1 MRRGGTESQR
11 TNAIL
16 TLPVIVVTAFALAPV
31 IITLVGSFRTSLPGN
46 PVVWGLSGWTS
57 AFSTGSV
64 WAAIANTFILVAMRV
79 PLALL
84 LGSVLAWLVIRTN
97 VYGRKTVEFMIWT
110 AFFLPTL
117 PMAMAWAL
125 LLDPKSGWINRL
137 LQPLLG
143 TEHGPLNIYSYT
155 GITWVHLVTTTVP
168 AIVLLLGPAFR
179 GLNPVLE
186 ESARMSGA
194 SMIESFRRIVLPL
207 LAPALTMA
215 GIIAL
220 IRSLEGFEVEL
231 FLGVPAGIR
240 VFTTK
245 IQELVVYEPP
255 RYAPAMALS
264 VPFVILLIV
273 LALWYQRVIRG
284 RSYATLTGKLTA
296 APSVD
301 LGRWR
306 WPATIFC
313 GGFAGIAVIVPT
325 LTLVVGSF
333 MEIFGVTSASGGF
346 GFTLAHWNTV
356 LHDPVF
362 VSSFTTTLSLGV
374 FTAAAGVLCYSL
386 IAYIILRT
394 RARGR
399 NLLDVA
405 AWLPWSIPGILLS
418 LSLLWIYLGFPVL
431 NFFSGSVI
439 GLVVAMLFKEMPGG
453 VNLMK
458 TGIGRISMELEEA
471 AYTSGAGWW
480 ELYRRVLL
488 PLLSPTAVTVGLF
501 SFVGCVKD
509 ISTMILL
516 ATPTTRPLSLL
527 VLDYATNGSIENGA
541 VVGVIAASMAVGV
554 AIIGRKLS
562 SGPAISRPSALCSTA
577 RVECVRSSWRRSRS
591 SKGCRRDR

>member
-1 MRRGGTESQR
+1 VVRTEAER
-11 TNAIL
+11 TNALL
-16 TLPVIVVTAFALAPV
+16 TLPVIIVTAFAIAPV
-31 IITLVGSFRTSLPGN
+31 IITLVGSFRTSLPGD
-46 PVVWGLSGWTS
+46 PTVWGLSGWTS
-57 AFSTGSV
+57 AFSTASV
-64 WAAIANTFILVAMRV
+64 WQAIANTFLLVLMRV
-79 PLALL
+79 PIALL

-97 VYGRKTVEFMIWT
+97 VRARRTIEFLIWT

-137 LQPLLG
+137 LQPLFGLQ
-143 TEHGPLNIYSYT
+143 HGPFNIYSYT

-194 SMIESFRRIVLPL
+194 SMMESFRRVVLPL

-220 IRSLEGFEVEL
+220 IRSLEGFEIEL

-240 VFTTK
+240 VFSTK

-284 RSYATLTGKLTA
+284 RSYATLTGKLAA
-296 APSVD
+296 APAID

-313 GGFAGIAVIVPT
+313 GGFAGLAVIVPT
-325 LTLVVGSF
+325 VTLVVGSF
-333 MEIFGVTSASGGF
+333 MEIFGVTNANGSF
-346 GFTLAHWNTV
+346 GFTTSHWNTV

-362 VSSFTTTLSLGV
+362 LSSFTTTLLLGV
-374 FTAAAGVLCYSL
+374 STAIAGVICFSL

-394 RARGR
+394 TAAGR
-399 NLLDVA
+399 PMLDVA

-431 NFFSGSVI
+431 NVLYGSVA

-458 TGIGRISMELEEA
+458 TGIMRIGLELEEA
-471 AYTSGAGWW
+471 AFTSGAGWW

-488 PLLSPTAVTVGLF
+488 PLLSPTAVTVALF
-501 SFVGCVKD
+501 VFVGCVKD

-541 VVGVIAASMAVGV
+541 VVGVISAAMAIGV
-554 AIIGRKLS
+554 AIVGRKLS
-562 SGPAISRPSALCSTA
+562 A
-577 RVECVRSSWRRSRS
+577 RA
-591 SKGCRRDR
+591 GIQT

>member
-1 MRRGGTESQR
+1 MVRTTEGQR
-11 TNAIL
+11 TNALL
-16 TLPVIVVTAFALAPV
+16 TLPVIIVTAFAIAPV

-46 PVVWGLSGWTS
+46 PTVWGTSGWTS
-57 AFSTGSV
+57 AFSTASV
-64 WAAIANTFILVAMRV
+64 WQAIANTFLLVLMRV
-79 PLALL
+79 PIALL

-97 VYGRKTVEFMIWT
+97 VRWRRSIEFLIWT

-125 LLDPKSGWINRL
+125 LLDPKSGWINRI
-137 LQPLLG
+137 LQPVFGLQ
-143 TEHGPLNIYSYT
+143 HGPFNIYSYT

-194 SMIESFRRIVLPL
+194 SLMESFRRVVLPL

-240 VFTTK
+240 VFSTK

-264 VPFVILLIV
+264 VPFVILLIA
-273 LALWYQRVIRG
+273 LALWYQRVVRG
-284 RSYATLTGKLTA
+284 RSYATLTGKLAA
-296 APSVD
+296 APAVD

-306 WPATIFC
+306 WPATLFC
-313 GGFAGIAVIVPT
+313 GGFAGLAVLVPT
-325 LTLVVGSF
+325 ITLVVGSF
-333 MEIFGVTSASGGF
+333 MEIFGVTNAAGGF
-346 GFTLAHWNTV
+346 GFTTSHWNTV

-362 VSSFTTTLSLGV
+362 LSSFTTTLLLGI
-374 FTAAAGVLCYSL
+374 FTAIAGVICFSL

-394 RARGR
+394 KAAGR
-399 NLLDVA
+399 QVLDVA

-418 LSLLWIYLGFPVL
+418 LSLLWIYLGFPILNVL
-431 NFFSGSVI
+431 YGSVA
-439 GLVVAMLFKEMPGG
+439 GLVIAMLFKEMPGG

-458 TGIGRISMELEEA
+458 NGIARIGLELEEA
-471 AYTSGAGWW
+471 AFTSGAGWW

-488 PLLSPTAVTVGLF
+488 PLLSPTAVTVALF
-501 SFVGCVKD
+501 VFVGCVKD

-541 VVGVIAASMAVGV
+541 VVGVISAAMAIGV

-562 SGPAISRPSALCSTA
+562 A
-577 RVECVRSSWRRSRS
+577 RA
-591 SKGCRRDR
+591 GIQT

>member
-1 MRRGGTESQR
+1 VVRTTEGQR
-11 TNAIL
+11 TNALL
-16 TLPVIVVTAFALAPV
+16 TLPVIIVTAFAIAPV
-31 IITLVGSFRTSLPGN
+31 IITLVGSFRTSLPGD
-46 PVVWGLSGWTS
+46 PTVWGTSGWTS
-57 AFSTGSV
+57 AFSTASV
-64 WAAIANTFILVAMRV
+64 WQAIANTFLLVLMRV

-97 VYGRKTVEFMIWT
+97 VHTRRTIEFLIWT

-125 LLDPKSGWINRL
+125 LLDPKSGWINRI
-137 LQPLLG
+137 LQPLFGLQ
-143 TEHGPLNIYSYT
+143 HGPFNIYSYT

-194 SMIESFRRIVLPL
+194 SMLESFRRVVLPL

-240 VFTTK
+240 VFSTK

-284 RSYATLTGKLTA
+284 RSYATLTGKLAA
-296 APSVD
+296 APAID

-313 GGFAGIAVIVPT
+313 GGFAGLAVVVPT
-325 LTLVVGSF
+325 VTLVVGSF
-333 MEIFGVTSASGGF
+333 MEIFGVTNANGGF
-346 GFTLAHWNTV
+346 GFTTSHWNTV

-362 VSSFTTTLSLGV
+362 LSSFTTTLLLGIS
-374 FTAAAGVLCYSL
+374 TAIAGVIVFSL
-386 IAYIILRT
+386 IAYVILRT
-394 RARGR
+394 KAAGR
-399 NLLDVA
+399 PILDVA

-418 LSLLWIYLGFPVL
+418 LSLLWIYLGFPILNVL
-431 NFFSGSVI
+431 YGSVA

-458 TGIGRISMELEEA
+458 NGIMRIGLELEEA
-471 AYTSGAGWW
+471 AFTSGAGWW

-488 PLLSPTAVTVGLF
+488 PLLSPTAVTVALF
-501 SFVGCVKD
+501 VFVGCVKD

-541 VVGVIAASMAVGV
+541 VVGVISAAMAIGV

-562 SGPAISRPSALCSTA
+562 A
-577 RVECVRSSWRRSRS
+577 RA
-591 SKGCRRDR
+591 GIQT

>member
-1 MRRGGTESQR
+1 VVSSSKR
-11 TNAIL
+11 TNALLSI
-16 TLPVIVVTAFALAPV
+16 PVVVVTAFALAP
-31 IITLVGSFRTSLPGN
+31 IFITVVGSFRTSLPGN

-64 WAAIANTFILVAMRV
+64 WQAIANTFILVFMRV

-97 VYGRKTVEFMIWT
+97 VRARKTIEFLFWT
-110 AFFLPTL
+110 AFFMPTL

-137 LQPLLG
+137 LQPLFG
-143 TEHGPLNIYSYT
+143 IQHGPFNIYSYT
-155 GITWVHLVTTTVP
+155 GITWVHLVTTSVP
-168 AIVLLLGPAFR
+168 AVVILLGPAFR
-179 GLNPVLE
+179 GMNPVLE

-194 SMIESFRRIVLPL
+194 SMLATFRRVVLPL

-220 IRSLEGFEVEL
+220 IRGLEGFEIEL

-240 VFTTK
+240 VFSTK
-245 IQELVVYEPP
+245 IQQLVVFEPP

-264 VPFVILLIV
+264 VPFVILLVV

-284 RSYATLTGKLTA
+284 RSYATLTGKLLA
-296 APSVD
+296 APPLD
-301 LGRWR
+301 LGVWR

-313 GGFAGIAVIVPT
+313 GLFAMLAVIVPT
-325 LTLVVGSF
+325 ATLVVGSF
-333 MEIFGVTSASGGF
+333 MEIFGITSASGGF
-346 GFTLAHWNTV
+346 GFTLAHWSTV

-362 VSSFTTTLSLGV
+362 LSSFTTTLLLGV
-374 FTAAAGVLCYSL
+374 CTAAAAVICFSL
-386 IAYIILRT
+386 IAYIIMRT
-394 RARGR
+394 RAPGR
-399 NLLDVA
+399 NVLDVA

-431 NFFSGSVI
+431 NVLYGSVF
-439 GLVVAMLFKEMPGG
+439 GLVVAMLIKEMPGG

-458 TGIGRISMELEEA
+458 NGIARIGVELEEA

-488 PLLSPTAVTVGLF
+488 PLLSPTAVTVSLF
-501 SFVGCVKD
+501 VFVGCVKD

-541 VVGVIAASMAVGV
+541 VVGVIAAAMAIGV
-554 AIIGRKLS
+554 AFLGRRLS
-562 SGPAISRPSALCSTA
+562 SKAGIQT
-577 RVECVRSSWRRSRS
+577 
-591 SKGCRRDR
+591 

>member
-1 MRRGGTESQR
+1 VVKTEAER
-11 TNAIL
+11 TNALL
-16 TLPVIVVTAFALAPV
+16 TLPVIIVTAFAIAPV
-31 IITLVGSFRTSLPGN
+31 IITLVGSFRTSLPGD
-46 PVVWGLSGWTS
+46 PTVWGVSGWTS
-57 AFSTGSV
+57 AFSTASV
-64 WAAIANTFILVAMRV
+64 WQAIANTFLLVLMRV
-79 PLALL
+79 PIALL

-97 VYGRKTVEFMIWT
+97 VRWRRTIEFLIWT

-137 LQPLLG
+137 LQPLFGLQ
-143 TEHGPLNIYSYT
+143 HGPFNIYSYT

-194 SMIESFRRIVLPL
+194 SMVESFRRVVLPL

-240 VFTTK
+240 VFSTK

-284 RSYATLTGKLTA
+284 RSYATLTGKLAA
-296 APSVD
+296 APAID

-306 WPATIFC
+306 WPATILC
-313 GGFAGIAVIVPT
+313 GGFAGLAVIVPT
-325 LTLVVGSF
+325 VTLVVGSF
-333 MEIFGVTSASGGF
+333 MEIFGVTNAAGGF
-346 GFTLAHWNTV
+346 GFTTSHWNTV

-362 VSSFTTTLSLGV
+362 LSSFTTTLLLGV
-374 FTAAAGVLCYSL
+374 FTAAAGVICFSL

-394 RARGR
+394 KAAGR
-399 NLLDVA
+399 PLLDVA

-431 NFFSGSVI
+431 NFLYGSVA

-458 TGIGRISMELEEA
+458 NGIMRIGLELEEA
-471 AYTSGAGWW
+471 AFTSGAGWW

-488 PLLSPTAVTVGLF
+488 PLLSPIAVTVALF
-501 SFVGCVKD
+501 VFVGCVKD

-541 VVGVIAASMAVGV
+541 VVGVISAAMAIGV
-554 AIIGRKLS
+554 AIVGRHLS
-562 SGPAISRPSALCSTA
+562 A
-577 RVECVRSSWRRSRS
+577 RA
-591 SKGCRRDR
+591 GIQT

>member
-1 MRRGGTESQR
+1 MVGSKSARRR
-11 TNAIL
+11 TDALL
-16 TLPVIVVTAFALAPV
+16 TLPVIIVTAFALAPV
-31 IITLVGSFRTSLPGN
+31 VITLVGSFRTSLPGD
-46 PVVWGLSGWTS
+46 PVVWGTSGWTS
-57 AFSTGSV
+57 AFSNASV
-64 WAAIANTFILVAMRV
+64 WQAVINTFLLVLMRV
-79 PLALL
+79 PLALF
-84 LGSVLAWLVIRTN
+84 LGSVVAWLLIRTN
-97 VYGRKTVEFMIWT
+97 VRARRSIEFLLWT
-110 AFFLPTL
+110 AFFMPTL

-143 TEHGPLNIYSYT
+143 LQYGPFNIYSYS

-168 AIVLLLGPAFR
+168 AIVILLGPAFR

-194 SMIESFRRIVLPL
+194 STVATFRRVVLPL

-240 VFTTK
+240 VFSTK
-245 IQELVVYEPP
+245 IQELVVFEPP

-284 RSYATLTGKLTA
+284 RSYATLTGKMSA
-296 APSVD
+296 APALD
-301 LGRWR
+301 LGRGR

-313 GGFAGIAVIVPT
+313 GLFATVAVLLPT
-325 LTLVVGSF
+325 SALVLGSF
-333 MEIFGVTSASGGF
+333 MQIFGVASASGGF
-346 GFTLAHWNTV
+346 GFTLSHWSTV

-362 VSSFTTTLSLGV
+362 VSSFTSTLGLGIS
-374 FTAAAGVLCYSL
+374 TAAAAVLCYSL

-418 LSLLWIYLGFPVL
+418 LSLLWIYLGFPILNVL
-431 NFFSGSVI
+431 YGSI
-439 GLVVAMLFKEMPGG
+439 AGLVVAMLITEMPGG

-458 TGIGRISMELEEA
+458 TGIGRIGLELEEA
-471 AYTSGAGWW
+471 AQMSGAGWW

-488 PLLSPTAVTVGLF
+488 PLLSPTAVTVALF
-501 SFVGCVKD
+501 VFVGCVKN

-541 VVGVIAASMAVGV
+541 VVGVISAAMAMTV
-554 AIIGRKLS
+554 AIVGRKLS
-562 SGPAISRPSALCSTA
+562 A
-577 RVECVRSSWRRSRS
+577 RA
-591 SKGCRRDR
+591 GIQN

>member
-1 MRRGGTESQR
+1 MVDSTPVRGRLRRASVADRG
-11 TNAIL
+11 NPWL
-16 TLPVIVVTAFALAPV
+16 TLPVVLVTAFVSAP
-31 IITLVGSFRTSLPGN
+31 IFITLVGSFRISLPGQ
-46 PVVWGLSGWTS
+46 PTVWGTSGWTS
-57 AFSTGSV
+57 AFSTPSV
-64 WAAIANTFILVAMRV
+64 WQAVANTFILVAMRV

-84 LGSVLAWLVIRTN
+84 LGSVVAFLLIRCN
-97 VYGRKTVEFMIWT
+97 VRARQTIEFLFWT

-137 LQPLLG
+137 LQPVLG
-143 TEHGPLNIYSYT
+143 LQHGPFNIYSYS

-168 AIVLLLGPAFR
+168 AIILLLGPAFR

-194 SMIESFRRIVLPL
+194 STIATFRRVVLPL
-207 LAPALTMA
+207 LAPALAMA

-264 VPFVILLIV
+264 VPFIILLIV
-273 LALWYQRVIRG
+273 LALWYQRVVRG
-284 RSYATLTGKLTA
+284 RSYATLTGKMVA
-296 APSVD
+296 APPFD
-301 LGRWR
+301 LGAWR

-313 GGFAGIAVIVPT
+313 GLFATLAVIVPT
-325 LTLVVGSF
+325 ATLLFGSF
-333 MEIFGVTSASGGF
+333 MEIFGVTNVSGGF
-346 GFTLAHWNTV
+346 GFTISHWTTV

-362 VSSFTTTLSLGV
+362 LSSFTVTLLLGV
-374 FTAAAGVLCYSL
+374 FTAAAGVLVFSL

-394 RARGR
+394 RTAGR
-399 NLLDVA
+399 DVLDVA
-405 AWLPWSIPGILLS
+405 AWMPWAIPGILLS
-418 LSLLWIYLGFPVL
+418 LSLLWIYLGFSVL
-431 NFFSGSVI
+431 NVLYGSVA

-458 TGIGRISMELEEA
+458 NGIARISLELEEA
-471 AYTSGAGWW
+471 ASTSGAGWW

-488 PLLSPTAVTVGLF
+488 PLLSPTAVTVALF
-501 SFVGCVKD
+501 IFVGCVKD

-527 VLDYATNGSIENGA
+527 VLDYATNGEIENGA
-541 VVGVIAASMAVGV
+541 VVGVISAFMAIGV
-554 AIIGRKLS
+554 AFLGRRLS
-562 SGPAISRPSALCSTA
+562 QQTGTRN
-577 RVECVRSSWRRSRS
+577 
-591 SKGCRRDR
+591 

>member
-1 MRRGGTESQR
+1 VVKTTEGQR
-11 TNAIL
+11 TNALL
-16 TLPVIVVTAFALAPV
+16 TLPVIIVTAFAIAPV

-46 PVVWGLSGWTS
+46 PTVWGTSGWTS
-57 AFSTGSV
+57 AFSTASV
-64 WAAIANTFILVAMRV
+64 WQAIANTFLLVLMRV
-79 PLALL
+79 PIALL

-97 VYGRKTVEFMIWT
+97 VRWRRTIEFLIWT

-137 LQPLLG
+137 LQPLFGLQ
-143 TEHGPLNIYSYT
+143 HGPFNIYSYT

-194 SMIESFRRIVLPL
+194 SMLESFRRVVLPL

-220 IRSLEGFEVEL
+220 IRSLEGFEIEL

-240 VFTTK
+240 VFSTK

-284 RSYATLTGKLTA
+284 RSYATLTGKLAA

-306 WPATIFC
+306 WAATLFC
-313 GGFAGIAVIVPT
+313 GAFAGLAVVVPT
-325 LTLVVGSF
+325 VTLVVGSF
-333 MEIFGVTSASGGF
+333 MEIFGVTNANGGF
-346 GFTLAHWNTV
+346 GFTTSHWNTV

-362 VSSFTTTLSLGV
+362 LSSFTTTLLLGV
-374 FTAAAGVLCYSL
+374 FTAIAGVICFSL
-386 IAYIILRT
+386 IAYVILRT
-394 RARGR
+394 KAAGR
-399 NLLDVA
+399 QILDVA

-418 LSLLWIYLGFPVL
+418 LSLLWIYLGFPILNVL
-431 NFFSGSVI
+431 YGSVA

-458 TGIGRISMELEEA
+458 NGIMRIGLELEEA
-471 AYTSGAGWW
+471 AFTSGAGWW

-488 PLLSPTAVTVGLF
+488 PLLSPTAVTVALF
-501 SFVGCVKD
+501 VFVGCVKD

-541 VVGVIAASMAVGV
+541 VVGVISAAMAIGV

-562 SGPAISRPSALCSTA
+562 A
-577 RVECVRSSWRRSRS
+577 RA
-591 SKGCRRDR
+591 GIQT

>member
-1 MRRGGTESQR
+1 VVKTEAER
-11 TNAIL
+11 TNALL
-16 TLPVIVVTAFALAPV
+16 TLPVIIVTAFAIAPV
-31 IITLVGSFRTSLPGN
+31 IITLVGSFRTSLPGD
-46 PVVWGLSGWTS
+46 PTVWGVSGWTS
-57 AFSTGSV
+57 AFSTASV
-64 WAAIANTFILVAMRV
+64 WQAIANTFLLVLMRV
-79 PLALL
+79 PIALL

-97 VYGRKTVEFMIWT
+97 VRWRRTIEFLIWT

-137 LQPLLG
+137 LQPLFGLQ
-143 TEHGPLNIYSYT
+143 HGPFNIYSYT

-194 SMIESFRRIVLPL
+194 SMVESFRRVVLPL

-240 VFTTK
+240 VFSTK

-284 RSYATLTGKLTA
+284 RSYATLTGKLAA
-296 APSVD
+296 APAID

-306 WPATIFC
+306 WPATILC
-313 GGFAGIAVIVPT
+313 GGFAGLAVIVPT
-325 LTLVVGSF
+325 VTLVVGSF
-333 MEIFGVTSASGGF
+333 MEIFGVTNAAGGF
-346 GFTLAHWNTV
+346 GFTTSHWNTV

-362 VSSFTTTLSLGV
+362 LSSFTTTLLLGV
-374 FTAAAGVLCYSL
+374 FTAAAGVICFSL

-394 RARGR
+394 KAAGR
-399 NLLDVA
+399 PLLDVA

-431 NFFSGSVI
+431 NFLYGSVA

-458 TGIGRISMELEEA
+458 NGIMRIGLELEEA
-471 AYTSGAGWW
+471 AFTSGAGWW

-488 PLLSPTAVTVGLF
+488 PLLSPTAVTVALF
-501 SFVGCVKD
+501 VFVGCVKD

-541 VVGVIAASMAVGV
+541 VVGVISAAMAIGV
-554 AIIGRKLS
+554 AIVGRHLS
-562 SGPAISRPSALCSTA
+562 A
-577 RVECVRSSWRRSRS
+577 RA
-591 SKGCRRDR
+591 GIQT

>member
-1 MRRGGTESQR
+1 VVTSATPRRVGRQPGGAASR
-11 TNAIL
+11 RSDIVL
-16 TLPVIVVTAFALAPV
+16 SLPVIVVTAFAVAPV
-31 IITLVGSFRTSLPGN
+31 IITLVGSFRTSLPGD
-46 PVVWGLSGWTS
+46 PTVWGTSGWTS
-57 AFSTGSV
+57 AFTTGSV
-64 WAAIANTFILVAMRV
+64 WQAVGNTFLLVLMRV
-79 PLALL
+79 PVALA

-97 VYGRKTVEFMIWT
+97 VRARKTIEFLIWT

-137 LQPLLG
+137 LQPVFGLQ
-143 TEHGPLNIYSYT
+143 HGPFNIYSYT

-194 SMIESFRRIVLPL
+194 SMLDSFRRVVLPL
-207 LAPALTMA
+207 LTPALTMA

-240 VFTTK
+240 VFSTK

-264 VPFVILLIV
+264 VPFVILLIA
-273 LALWYQRVIRG
+273 LALWYQRVVRG
-284 RSYATLTGKLTA
+284 RSYATLTGKLAA
-296 APSVD
+296 APAVD

-306 WPATIFC
+306 WPATILC
-313 GGFAGIAVIVPT
+313 GGFVTLAVIVPT
-325 LTLVVGSF
+325 ATLVVGSF
-333 MEIFGVTSASGGF
+333 MEIFGVTNATGGF
-346 GFTLAHWNTV
+346 GFTLSHWSTV

-362 VSSFTTTLSLGV
+362 LSSFTTTLGLGIA
-374 FTAAAGVLCYSL
+374 TAICGVLVFSL
-386 IAYIILRT
+386 IAYTILRT
-394 RARGR
+394 RAKARQ
-399 NLLDVA
+399 LLDVA

-418 LSLLWIYLGFPVL
+418 LSLLWIYLGFPIL
-431 NFFSGSVI
+431 NFLYGSI
-439 GLVVAMLFKEMPGG
+439 AGLVVAMLFTEMPGG

-458 TGIGRISMELEEA
+458 TGINQISLELEEA
-471 AYTSGAGWW
+471 AFTSGAGWW

-488 PLLSPTAVTVGLF
+488 PLLSPTAATVALF
-501 SFVGCVKD
+501 IFVGCVKN

-527 VLDYATNGSIENGA
+527 TLDYATNGSIENGA
-541 VVGVIAASMAVGV
+541 VVGVISAAL
-554 AIIGRKLS
+554 AIGFAILGR
-562 SGPAISRPSALCSTA
+562 RFSARA
-577 RVECVRSSWRRSRS
+577 GI
-591 SKGCRRDR
+591 KNQA